1 MRLVLTGRNLDIPAP
16 LRQQIARR
24 LAKLERILND
34 AALSAQVVLSFERHR
49 HLTDITLH
57 ARGDHV
63 LHVVGAGTTWPLSV
77 KDAVEKLAL
86 QAQRV
91 KERWTSR
98 KRRAPARRP
107 APVRAAAP
115 PAVAP
120 APDVPPLD
128 VPTAMRTRYLTRSLS
143 LDEAAARLVETG
155 EPFVLYRD
163 RVTTRVTL
171 VFRRKDGQV
180 GFFEPQA

>member
-24 LAKLERILND
+24 LEKLERILND

-91 KERWTSR
+91 KEKWTSR

-107 APVRAAAP
+107 APTPVRAAAP
-115 PAVAP
+115 PADA
-120 APDVPPLD
+120 PPLD
-128 VPTAMRTRYLTRSLS
+128 VPTALRTRYLTRSLS

-163 RVTTRVTL
+163 RVTARVTL